1 MDVIITI
8 EKKMPMI
15 QAKRLLLNLLTNLN
29 ENISKKFSFVK
40 RRKKEKYIYYAYN
53 MPFVTAGVS
62 RKSIISIYKCFSFK
76 RIIGIFFTP
85 LVSRAY

>member
-8 EKKMPMI
+8 ENKMPMK

-40 RRKKEKYIYYAYN
+40 RRKKYLLC
-53 MPFVTAGVS
+53 V
-62 RKSIISIYKCFSFK
+62 
-76 RIIGIFFTP
+76 
-85 LVSRAY
+85 

>member
-8 EKKMPMI
+8 ENKMPMK

-53 MPFVTAGVS
+53 MAFVTAELAGN
-62 RKSIISIYKCFSFK
+62 
-76 RIIGIFFTP
+76 
-85 LVSRAY
+85 L